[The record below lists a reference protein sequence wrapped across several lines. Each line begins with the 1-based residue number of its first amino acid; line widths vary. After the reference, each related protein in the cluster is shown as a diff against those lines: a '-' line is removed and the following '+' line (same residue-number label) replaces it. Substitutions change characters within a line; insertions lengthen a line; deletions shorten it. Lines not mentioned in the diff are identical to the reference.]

1 MLPLAFFFFLKIA
14 LVIQGLLWF
23 HTNFK
28 SILLCTEMIKVRV
41 ITNFLELTGVCVWFD
56 ILAEAEVEVE
66 KDVILKANVRCCAF
80 SDQARKPMGLTPLSP
95 SKEWQ
100 NKLIFDKDR
109 G

>member
-1 MLPLAFFFFLKIA
+1 MPLPLVFFFRVA
-14 LVIQGLLWF
+14 LAFQGLLWF

-28 SILLCTEMIKVRV
+28 SILLCTEMIKVCV
-41 ITNFLELTGVCVWFD
+41 IMNFLELTGVCVWFD

-66 KDVILKANVRCCAF
+66 KDVILKANVYCCAF

-95 SKEWQ
+95 NKEWQ